1 MDSIT
6 NKEEADKFCSA
17 ESKAFDGV
25 CARSWVTY
33 FKKRRVMEAQKA
45 ETLRKLKA
53 EGAEKMEGEL
63 PPGLKR
69 A

>member
-1 MDSIT
+1 
-6 NKEEADKFCSA
+6 
-17 ESKAFDGV
+17 
-25 CARSWVTY
+25 
-33 FKKRRVMEAQKA
+33 MEAQKA